1 MEKEIN
7 NEILNQEKDNVNN
20 DLRTKEKIIEKD
32 FIKNFDDKNTNSEI
46 SNIDQ
51 NINNFKS
58 SLDNKFKNTVAFIGF
73 RYRALFPIPL
83 VIIFLILAKANT
95 LSIIVGTIFIIL
107 GAILRVICLGYLGVK
122 SRGEEPLI
130 ANLITT
136 GPYRY
141 SRNPVYIANA
151 AIAMGFAILATG
163 EYGTLFSFLSAIFTI
178 LYYVLYYNYFVIPAE
193 EEFLES
199 KFKEKYIEYKKQVP
213 KWLINF
219 KPLENEYGRFRT
231 LPIIKTEPWTWF
243 FIILLYLLILL
254 KSNIIKI

>member
-1 MEKEIN
+1 MDKEF
-7 NEILNQEKDNVNN
+7 NN
-20 DLRTKEKIIEKD
+20 DLLKKEKNSNLEIEKQD
-32 FIKNFDDKNTNSEI
+32 TENSLLKDSLNSINKQDIDNFSV
-46 SNIDQ
+46 
-51 NINNFKS
+51 NNRFQKT
-58 SLDNKFKNTVAFIGF
+58 LAFIGF

-83 VIIFLILAKANT
+83 VIIFLILSKPNI
-95 LSIIVGTIFIIL
+95 LSIFIGTIFIIL

-141 SRNPVYIANA
+141 SRNPVYIANTT
-151 AIAMGFAILATG
+151 IALGFAILATG
-163 EYGTLFSFLSAIFTI
+163 EYGLLFSFLSALFTVF
-178 LYYVLYYNYFVIPAE
+178 YYILYYNYFVIPAE
-193 EEFLES
+193 EEFLEH
-199 KFKEKYIEYKKQVP
+199 KFKEKYLEYKKQVP

-243 FIILLYLLILL
+243 FIILLYFFILI